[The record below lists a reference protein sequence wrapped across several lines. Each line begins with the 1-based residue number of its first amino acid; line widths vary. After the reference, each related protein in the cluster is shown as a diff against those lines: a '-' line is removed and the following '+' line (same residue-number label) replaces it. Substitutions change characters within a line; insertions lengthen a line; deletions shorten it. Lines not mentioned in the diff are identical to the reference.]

1 MGFVMFRFLKSVSI
15 LALIFTV
22 TAPSASYAWRAF
34 NSLRVNPEGQ
44 DTFEVIQSGG
54 ISAADAWC
62 AAGDFAIRRLGANSN
77 QRIYLIEGKHIA
89 RTEERR
95 RFGYSFSLTP
105 PPEAQNFTRSPL
117 TLSLRNVGDSLT
129 AINARQYCYDRLGNG
144 DKWRL

>member
-1 MGFVMFRFLKSVSI
+1 MFRFLRAATT
-15 LALIFTV
+15 LAVIFTV
-22 TAPSASYAWRAF
+22 TAPSASYAWRAT

-44 DTFEVIQSGG
+44 ATFEVIQSGG

-62 AAGDFAIRRLGANSN
+62 AAGDYAIRRLGANSN

-105 PPEAQNFTRSPL
+105 PTEAQNFSRNPL

-144 DKWRL
+144 GRWRL

>member
-1 MGFVMFRFLKSVSI
+1 MFRLLKTASI
-15 LALIFTV
+15 LIVISTMI
-22 TAPSASYAWRAF
+22 APSASYAWRAF
-34 NSLRVNPEGQ
+34 NNLRVNPEGQ
-44 DTFEVIQSGG
+44 VTFEVIQSGG

-77 QRIYLIEGKHIA
+77 QRIYLVEGKHIA

-95 RFGYSFSLTP
+95 RFGYTFSLKP
-105 PPEAQNFTRSPL
+105 PPEAQNFSSNPL